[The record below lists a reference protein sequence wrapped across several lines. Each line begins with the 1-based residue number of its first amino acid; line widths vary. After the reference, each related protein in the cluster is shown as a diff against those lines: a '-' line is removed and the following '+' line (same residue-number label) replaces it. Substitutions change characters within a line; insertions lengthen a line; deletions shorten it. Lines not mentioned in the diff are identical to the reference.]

1 MDKVL
6 FTAYISLVVQI
17 VAGIISLFGIFI
29 PLDEKNLILREILWL
44 ELIVQCVEIL
54 FYIWLVMRL
63 KNITYDPAYV
73 RYADWFITTPVM
85 LVTTVYFFEWTH
97 REAVRGA
104 EINRRDFEYL
114 WTIVASNC
122 MMLLAGFLGEINLLY
137 KSVAVVLGTFFLGI
151 TFYLLY
157 KKYVSNFV
165 NLVVFT
171 IMLILWGLYGV
182 AFMFSYS
189 IKNQMYNL
197 LDIFSKN
204 IYAIFIFLVILQ
216 QSTNMF

>member
-1 MDKVL
+1 MDNVL
-6 FTAYISLVVQI
+6 FTAYISLVTQLVTGVI
-17 VAGIISLFGIFI
+17 ALFGIFI
-29 PLDEKNLILREILWL
+29 PLEEKDLILRDILWL
-44 ELIVQCVEIL
+44 ELLVQCVEII

-104 EINRRDFEYL
+104 DINHRDFEYL

-122 MMLLAGFLGEINLLY
+122 MMLLTGFLGEIHLLY
-137 KSVAVVLGTFFLGI
+137 KSVAVVIGSLFLGI

-157 KKYVSNFV
+157 KKYVTNYINAVLFS
-165 NLVVFT
+165 
-171 IMLILWGLYGV
+171 IMLLLWALYGV

-204 IYAIFIFLVILQ
+204 IYGIFIFLVILQ
-216 QSTNMF
+216 QSTKMF